1 MLLATS
7 AVIVSISLLITLV
20 GNLASA
26 QSSTSDT
33 SWLQSTM
40 DVLTQTGTN
49 TTETKASQSLEI
61 EGLSPQGADDLAIAC
76 AYFPERC

>member
-7 AVIVSISLLITLV
+7 AVIVSISLLTTLV

-40 DVLTQTGTN
+40 DVLTQTRTN

-76 AYFPERC
+76 TYFPERC

>member
-1 MLLATS
+1 MIPATY
-7 AVIVSISLLITLV
+7 AVAVSISLLTSFV
-20 GNLASA
+20 GGLASA
-26 QSSTSDT
+26 QTSTSET
-33 SWLQSTM
+33 SWLQSST
-40 DVLTQTGTN
+40 DVLTQSSTN

>member
-1 MLLATS
+1 MLLATY
-7 AVIVSISLLITLV
+7 AVVVSISLLTTLV

-33 SWLQSTM
+33 SWLQSTT
-40 DVLTQTGTN
+40 DVLAQSGTN

-76 AYFPERC
+76 SFFTERC

>member
-7 AVIVSISLLITLV
+7 AVIVSISLLTTLV

-26 QSSTSDT
+26 QSSTSNT
-33 SWLQSTM
+33 SWLESTM

>member
-7 AVIVSISLLITLV
+7 AVIVSISLLTTLV

-26 QSSTSDT
+26 QSSTSNT
-33 SWLQSTM
+33 SWLESTM

-49 TTETKASQSLEI
+49 TTETEASQSLEI

-76 AYFPERC
+76 TNFPERC

>member
-76 AYFPERC
+76 TYFPERC